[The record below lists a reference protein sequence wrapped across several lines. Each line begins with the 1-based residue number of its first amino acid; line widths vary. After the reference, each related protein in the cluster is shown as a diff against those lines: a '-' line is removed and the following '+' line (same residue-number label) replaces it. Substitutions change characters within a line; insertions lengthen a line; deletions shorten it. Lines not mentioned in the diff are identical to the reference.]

1 VPDRTVDHVRLD
13 IKHGPIRSAI
23 KRMGLDAIQWRAGQ
37 KRALGGTDH
46 FPIRCRLIP
55 ISSSPA
61 YGQSRY
67 RAPPIFKKL
76 DNSGCLNNALCRKKI
91 HAFFPK
97 LFFHIPV
104 TDGCQLPDYGGKLG
118 RPNGLPRFFS
128 SFLVTQFDISPVA
141 RDQNL
146 SNYFNLPAYGIHFHV
161 PAYFLLFQGN
171 SISIR
176 INNFLEKYYRLLE
189 VNIYIPREI

>member
-1 VPDRTVDHVRLD
+1 ML
-13 IKHGPIRSAI
+13 
-23 KRMGLDAIQWRAGQ
+23 LDAIQWRAEQ
-37 KRALGGTDH
+37 KPPLGGTDH
-46 FPIRCRLIP
+46 FPVRCRLIP

-61 YGQSRY
+61 YGQSTY

-97 LFFHIPV
+97 LFFRTPA

-128 SFLVTQFDISPVA
+128 SFLVTQLDISLVA
-141 RDQNL
+141 HRQNL
-146 SNYFNLPAYGIHFHV
+146 PNYFNLPSCGIHFHV
-161 PAYFLLFQGN
+161 SAYFLLFQGN

-189 VNIYIPREI
+189 VNIYIP